1 MKQSSQQDIHISSED
16 WEEFERG
23 VSYFNNGQFPHSLE
37 AWELLWERKGS
48 RDKIFFRGLM
58 ELTSACQCLFK
69 NQDASDA
76 IDSLEKARLKL
87 RKFLPEYFGI
97 PIEPLLLFI
106 GESKEAVRNGSRNG
120 QRKKG
125 YPLPQI
131 EFHKP
136 DNPDLFV
143 ELCEILQ
150 SKQFL
155 EGIRLFNGGF
165 YWEAHEEWE
174 EVWREQAGD
183 GKIFV
188 EAFVQMAEAYSFIK
202 LGKAA
207 TAIYLFEKSIKKFAE
222 YERIRCTILI
232 SAIVA
237 DLKKTLD
244 NLRGL
249 STNGKISIKPMKIQV
264 SDKQKG

>member
-1 MKQSSQQDIHISSED
+1 M
-16 WEEFERG
+16 
-23 VSYFNNGQFPHSLE
+23 
-37 AWELLWERKGS
+37 
-48 RDKIFFRGLM
+48 
-58 ELTSACQCLFK
+58 
-69 NQDASDA
+69 
-76 IDSLEKARLKL
+76 
-87 RKFLPEYFGI
+87 PEYFGI

-120 QRKKG
+120 QRKKR

-222 YERIRCTILI
+222 YERIRCTVLI